1 MEGSRLKIAAQVTEE
16 SENYQL
22 NPESK
27 RAAGICTPQTKRT
40 LSDASEYREMR
51 MQAQNSFSSVG
62 ESLKSSN
69 IDLPVDMTF
78 FASARQQQRQ
88 PAEQPCSEMSE
99 PLQIGIH
106 NLSKR
111 RVINCAKKSN
121 LYGQISKTQNKTGT
135 AQVQD
140 EIDSLAKAL
149 NRDDKELK
157 ALVASYVKEISEKTL
172 L

>member
-69 IDLPVDMTF
+69 VDLPKDMTF
-78 FASARQQQRQ
+78 FASARQQQR
-88 PAEQPCSEMSE
+88 
-99 PLQIGIH
+99 
-106 NLSKR
+106 
-111 RVINCAKKSN
+111 
-121 LYGQISKTQNKTGT
+121 
-135 AQVQD
+135 
-140 EIDSLAKAL
+140 
-149 NRDDKELK
+149 
-157 ALVASYVKEISEKTL
+157 
-172 L
+172 

>member
-1 MEGSRLKIAAQVTEE
+1 
-16 SENYQL
+16 
-22 NPESK
+22 
-27 RAAGICTPQTKRT
+27 
-40 LSDASEYREMR
+40 MR

-62 ESLKSSN
+62 ESLNSSN
-69 IDLPVDMTF
+69 VNLPEDMTF
-78 FASARQQQRQ
+78 FASAQHQQRQ
-88 PAEQPCSEMSE
+88 PVEQPCSEMSE

-111 RVINCAKKSN
+111 RVINCAKKCH
-121 LYGQISKTQNKTGT
+121 LYGQISMTQSKAGT
-135 AQVQD
+135 DYLQD